1 MMAID
6 WKKRLTR
13 LKALDPEN
21 VNLKAWR
28 DLGIDTSRHYQVTL
42 GDGDTLRTIINN
54 FAATFGIDVQEME
67 LEFEFDY
74 YDDITT
80 VFVNYRCQIDATEL
94 RKMLDAEI
102 SKIERTIKRAEAQA
116 KKGPT
121 KKQLREQEERQKRD
135 AALAK
140 LSAEDLK
147 VLGIRR

>member
-1 MMAID
+1 MAID

-13 LKALDPEN
+13 LKALDPNN

-54 FAATFGIDVQEME
+54 FAATFGVDVQEME
-67 LEFEFDY
+67 LEFEYDY
-74 YDDITT
+74 CDDNRT

-102 SKIERTIKRAEAQA
+102 SNIERKIKQAEAQV
-116 KKGPT
+116 KNGPT
-121 KKQLREQEERQKRD
+121 KKQLREQEQQQKRD

-140 LSAEDLK
+140 LSAEDRK
-147 VLGIRR
+147 ILGIKR